1 MDIELKILY
10 ATLVFSVLVLSVPKI
25 LYFFRSASEGIEFE
39 KSHKLPRKEEMV
51 TVCAPQMMEGK
62 TTSPATLVREL
73 CKTIGEALI
82 EIAKTAKDMA
92 MGEPEK
98 KELTKQ

>member
-1 MDIELKILY
+1 
-10 ATLVFSVLVLSVPKI
+10 
-25 LYFFRSASEGIEFE
+25 
-39 KSHKLPRKEEMV
+39 
-51 TVCAPQMMEGK
+51 MEGK

-73 CKTIGEALI
+73 CETVGEALI

-98 KELTKQ
+98 KEFNQVVSVIKLTVSFSSVEHGSACLFVS

>member
-10 ATLVFSVLVLSVPKI
+10 ATLVFSILVLSVPKI

-51 TVCAPQMMEGK
+51 TVCAP
-62 TTSPATLVREL
+62 
-73 CKTIGEALI
+73 
-82 EIAKTAKDMA
+82 
-92 MGEPEK
+92 
-98 KELTKQ
+98 